1 MEDFHE
7 LRLVPEDELPFGNV
21 DLPYVLTTITKT
33 TKQGLLWIVK
43 NGDKESCQKI
53 INILQ
58 LEKDPTTVTVNQN
71 TTKLSSNQRT
81 NLRCLLMKT

>member
-33 TKQGLLWIVK
+33 TKQGLLWIISHKSKVIYK
-43 NGDKESCQKI
+43 
-53 INILQ
+53 
-58 LEKDPTTVTVNQN
+58 
-71 TTKLSSNQRT
+71 
-81 NLRCLLMKT
+81 